1 MQMESQIHALAHE
14 LMATPIH
21 LPTEDGCNLRRCLD
35 IRNPK
40 VMECIAAGFT
50 FTQLIW
56 PSMINRDP
64 SDS

>member
-35 IRNPK
+35 IRHPK
-40 VMECIAAGFT
+40 VMDGVHCCWLYLYTIAHSYVAF
-50 FTQLIW
+50 
-56 PSMINRDP
+56 
-64 SDS
+64 